1 MTQVE
6 RTMNRLGLEKSPYLL
21 QHALNPVDWFPWGEE
36 AFEKAEHENIPLFLS
51 VGYSTCHW
59 CHVMERESFEN
70 REIAE
75 LLNHNFVSIKV
86 DREELPDVDRLYMN
100 YVQSSTGSGGWPMS
114 VWLTPERKPF
124 YGGSYFPPEDRYG
137 LPGFK
142 TILLSIARLWKSD
155 KRKIIESSSNFF
167 NSLDQFSRKNP
178 NALAG
183 ENEAQNTCF
192 GWLETNYDSK
202 FGGFGGAPKFPRPV
216 LLNFLFNHAYHT
228 GDKKA
233 LLMALNTLKKMAEGG
248 IHDHIGVT
256 GKGGG
261 GFARYSTDARWH
273 VPHFEKMLYDNAQL
287 AASYLEAFQCSGD
300 AFYKSVAQDI
310 FNYVLYDMTSP
321 DGGFYSAEDA
331 DSLEAGSGAIKK
343 EGVFYLWSA
352 DELKE
357 ILDNEML
364 SAIFFFTYGIKVEG
378 NAMHDPH
385 GEFIGKNILMQQA
398 TIEETADKFGKTTE
412 EINAVLDDARTKL
425 YTARAKRPRPF
436 LDDKI
441 LTAWNGLMISALAK
455 GYRVLHHEPYL
466 AAARKAADF
475 ILDKLYDR
483 KKGLLLRRYRDGNAA
498 ITGKAED
505 YAFFVHGLIDLYE
518 ASFEPQYLLTA
529 LELAE
534 LQDSLFY
541 DTAQGGYFST
551 AVNDNTVPF
560 RLKEDYDGAEPSANS
575 VSALNLLRLG
585 EITGKEQFSIKA
597 EETIKSCGTML
608 AENSHAL
615 PQMLVALN
623 FARKRKSRV
632 ILSGELLAP
641 EMAQLRA
648 VVDDR
653 YLPGNVI
660 MHASTELIA
669 IQRFPE
675 SMQTGAL
682 NPQASVCIDRTC
694 LMPINDPKMLAETF
708 DRVMQEISTGISL

>member
-1 MTQVE
+1 
-6 RTMNRLGLEKSPYLL
+6 MNRLGLEKSPYLL
-21 QHALNPVDWFPWGEE
+21 QHALNPVEWFAWGDE
-36 AFEKAEHENIPLFLS
+36 AFEKANHENKPLFLS

-75 LLNHNFVSIKV
+75 LLNSNFVSVKV

-100 YVQSSTGSGGWPMS
+100 YVQSSTGNGGWPMS

-155 KRKIIESSSNFF
+155 KSKIIDSSCSFF
-167 NSLDQFSRKNP
+167 NSLDRSSSRNP
-178 NALAG
+178 AVLPG
-183 ENEAQNTCF
+183 EDEAQKKCF
-192 GWLETNYDSK
+192 VWLENNYDSL

-216 LLNFLFNHAYHT
+216 LLNFLFSYAYNT
-228 GDKKA
+228 GNKNA
-233 LLMALNTLKKMAEGG
+233 LGMALNTLKKMAEGG
-248 IHDHIGVT
+248 IHDHIGVE

-287 AASYLEAFQCSGD
+287 AVSYLEAFQCSGD
-300 AFYKSVAQDI
+300 AFFKSVAQDI
-310 FNYVLYDMTSP
+310 FNYVLCDMTSP

-331 DSLEAGSGAIKK
+331 DSLETESGTIKK
-343 EGVFYLWSA
+343 EGAFYLWSA
-352 DELKE
+352 DELRE
-357 ILDNEML
+357 ILEDETL
-364 SAIFFFTYGIKVEG
+364 TAIFSFTYGISVEG
-378 NAMHDPH
+378 NALHDPH
-385 GEFIGKNILMQQA
+385 GEFIGRNILMQQA
-398 TIEETADKFGKTTE
+398 TIEETADRFGKTIE
-412 EINAVLDDARTKL
+412 EINALLDDARTKL
-425 YTARAKRPRPF
+425 YAARVKKPRPF

-466 AAARKAADF
+466 NAAKRAADF

-483 KKGLLLRRYRDGNAA
+483 KSGRLLRRYRDGNAA
-498 ITGKAED
+498 IAGKAED
-505 YAFFVHGLIDLYE
+505 YAFFVQGLIDLYE
-518 ASFEPQYLLTA
+518 ASFEPHYLLTA

-534 LQDSLFY
+534 LQNSLFY
-541 DTAQGGYFST
+541 DPAHGGYFST
-551 AVNDNTVPF
+551 AVDDNSVPL
-560 RLKEDYDGAEPSANS
+560 RIKEDYDGAEPSANS
-575 VSALNLLRLG
+575 VSTLNLLRLS
-585 EITGKEQFSIKA
+585 EITGEDKFSIRA
-597 EETIKSCGTML
+597 EETIKSCGNML

-641 EMAQLRA
+641 EMSQLRA
-648 VVDDR
+648 VIDKR

-660 MHASTELIA
+660 MHASDELA
-669 IQRFPE
+669 GIQRFPE
-675 SMQTGAL
+675 SIQTAAVH
-682 NPQASVCIDRTC
+682 PQASLCIDHTC
-694 LMPINDPKMLAETF
+694 LLPINDPEILAEGL
-708 DRVMQEISTGISL
+708 DIG

>member
-1 MTQVE
+1 
-6 RTMNRLGLEKSPYLL
+6 MNRLALEKSPYLL
-21 QHALNPVDWFPWGEE
+21 QHALNPVDWYAWGDE
-36 AFEKAEHENIPLFLS
+36 AFEKATHENIPLFLS
-51 VGYSTCHW
+51 IGYATCHW

-75 LLNHNFVSIKV
+75 LLNRNFVSVKV

-100 YVQSSTGSGGWPMS
+100 YLQSSTGSGGWPMS

-142 TILLSIARLWKSD
+142 TILLAIARLWKSD
-155 KRKIIESSSNFF
+155 NRKIIASSNSFF
-167 NSLDQFSRKNP
+167 NTLDQFSRKNP
-178 NALAG
+178 SALPD
-183 ENEAQNTCF
+183 EDKAQKKCF
-192 GWLETNYDSK
+192 GWLDTNYDSQY
-202 FGGFGGAPKFPRPV
+202 GGFGGAPKFPRPV
-216 LLNFLFNHAYHT
+216 LLNFLFNYAYYT
-228 GDKKA
+228 GNQKA
-233 LLMALNTLKKMAEGG
+233 QVMALNTLKKMAEGG
-248 IHDHIGVT
+248 IHDHIWVA

-261 GFARYSTDARWH
+261 GFSRYSTDARWH

-287 AASYLEAFQCSGD
+287 AVSYLEAFQFSGD

-310 FNYVLYDMTSP
+310 FNYVLCDMTSP
-321 DGGFYSAEDA
+321 EGGFYSAEDA
-331 DSLEAGSGAIKK
+331 DSLERESNNVKK
-343 EGVFYLWSA
+343 EGAFYLWSA
-352 DELKE
+352 DELRE
-357 ILDNEML
+357 NLEDETL
-364 SAIFFFTYGIKVEG
+364 TAIFSFTYGIRAEG

-398 TIEETADKFGKTTE
+398 TVEKTADRFGKTIE
-412 EINAVLDDARTKL
+412 EISASLDAARTKL
-425 YTARAKRPRPF
+425 YAARAKKPRPF

-466 AAARKAADF
+466 AAARKAAGF

-483 KKGLLLRRYRDGNAA
+483 NKGLLLRRYRDGNAA
-498 ITGKAED
+498 VSGKAED
-505 YAFFVHGLIDLYE
+505 YAFFVQGLIDLYE
-518 ASFEPQYLLTA
+518 ASFEPQYLQAA
-529 LELAE
+529 LKLAE
-534 LQDSLFY
+534 LQNSLFY
-541 DTAQGGYFST
+541 DTTHGGYFST
-551 AVNDNTVPF
+551 AVDDNTVPL

-575 VSALNLLRLG
+575 ISALNLLRLS
-585 EITGKEQFSIKA
+585 EITGEEKFSIRA

-632 ILSGELLAP
+632 VLSGELLAP

-648 VVDDR
+648 IVDER

-660 MHASTELIA
+660 MHASNELIA
-669 IQRFPE
+669 VQQFPE
-675 SMQTGAL
+675 SIQTVAVH
-682 NPQASVCIDRTC
+682 PQASVCIDRTC
-694 LMPINDPKMLAETF
+694 FLPINDLEILAEAL
-708 DRVMQEISTGISL
+708 DRLMQ